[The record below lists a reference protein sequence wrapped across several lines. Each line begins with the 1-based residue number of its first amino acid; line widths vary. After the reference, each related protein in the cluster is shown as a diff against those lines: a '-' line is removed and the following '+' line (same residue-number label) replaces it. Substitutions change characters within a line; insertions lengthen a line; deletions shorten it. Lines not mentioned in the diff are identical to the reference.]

1 MIRYVNCMDRY
12 DMVCRSDEWTDWY
25 GLIWCNVMSYYI
37 VCYVWMV
44 WYMCMPSICILYTCT
59 INMCIWMYIY
69 VDIYHIYIYIHID
82 THYIYIIYMIYIYI
96 YTILHNRLYAIR
108 DTIGMHSSAGS
119 SHIWVSSLPALS
131 PLIVVHLDGF
141 FLEKR
146 PDLNHL

>member
-59 INMCIWMYIY
+59 INMCIWMYIWCRY
-69 VDIYHIYIYIHID
+69 ISYLYIY
-82 THYIYIIYMIYIYI
+82 TYRYTLYIYIIYMIYIYTQY
-96 YTILHNRLYAIR
+96 YTIDYTPLGIQSGCTH
-108 DTIGMHSSAGS
+108 
-119 SHIWVSSLPALS
+119 LPAALTSESPASQLFRLS
-131 PLIVVHLDGF
+131 SSFTWTGF
-141 FLEKR
+141 SLKKG
-146 PDLNHL
+146 PI